1 MCTFCPVCELVG
13 NNLRAPRR
21 AAIRL
26 KERIKIHKVLRVPHP
41 LPELQASIHS
51 TFGLRIHQSPSAHP
65 TRTSLSSRAACLDG
79 RPFRGGVCACFVCF
93 FLYVF
98 SVIFSLYPIIVFF
111 FYTIILFLYKNKNKI
126 IV

>member
-51 TFGLRIHQSPSAHP
+51 TGLGYTNHP
-65 TRTSLSSRAACLDG
+65 VRTLLEPPLAPEPRVWTAG
-79 RPFRGGVCACFVCF
+79 HFVGVCARV
-93 FLYVF
+93 LYVF
-98 SVIFSLYPIIVFF
+98 
-111 FYTIILFLYKNKNKI
+111 FYTCFL
-126 IV
+126 